1 MSHTPAHQLDD
12 ELWQSI
18 LCQLTLVDTLNFSRT
33 CKRFW
38 SVAQED
44 AVWHC
49 LYSTEFGACPPLQ
62 QNKRWKTI
70 FKRRCGLPVTA
81 ARVLE
86 HLFDI
91 RKLFLNSSMQ
101 CRAQED
107 RVRLRKKRQAR
118 ILHLQNQAQVT
129 EIQALQTSSASLCHA
144 KADLAKQ
151 RQKLR
156 IYRTELQVLQQ
167 LRYLLHCSHLL
178 ACLAS

>member
-1 MSHTPAHQLDD
+1 MSHTAAHQLDD

-70 FKRRCGLPVTA
+70 FKRRCGLPVTL

-91 RKLFLNSSMQ
+91 RKSFLNSSMQ
-101 CRAQED
+101 YQGTGGSSTPSQEEAGPHPALTKSSPGNSNPGLET
-107 RVRLRKKRQAR
+107 RGVHMTQ
-118 ILHLQNQAQVT
+118 HL
-129 EIQALQTSSASLCHA
+129 
-144 KADLAKQ
+144 
-151 RQKLR
+151 
-156 IYRTELQVLQQ
+156 
-167 LRYLLHCSHLL
+167 
-178 ACLAS
+178 